1 MHLDL
6 GLLLGLL
13 VAIGIGAQW
22 LAWRWKLPSILLLLG
37 AGIALG
43 PGLGVLRPDAVPHE
57 VLFPL
62 VSLGVAVIL
71 FEGALNLRVRDL
83 RGHGAVVRN
92 LITIGALVNGSL
104 VALAAWSLGGLSA
117 ELALLFGAIMTVT
130 GPTVIAPLLR
140 TVRPT
145 PAVANV
151 LQWEGILIDPLGAIL
166 ALVAFELVAAGH
178 AGEEVALSFAKVLA
192 IGGVLG
198 GAGAKGFAIC
208 LRRRWIPEHLHDV
221 AALAVV
227 LLLFAA
233 SNALQH
239 ESGLLTVTVMGVLL
253 ANARGI
259 DTEDILHFKESLTM
273 LFVSVLFLVL
283 AARLDPRAVEELGV
297 GGVLVLAAVIFVARP
312 LAVFLSAARSSLSW
326 KERTLIAWI
335 GPRGIVAAAVT
346 SIFALRLEQIGHPQ
360 ASLLVPL
367 TFTVI
372 IGTVVLQ
379 GLSARYLARALGIAE
394 PMLRGVLVLGAN
406 QVGLALA
413 KALQT
418 TGRRVI
424 VADTSW
430 EQIAEAR
437 MAGLETYFGS
447 LVSEHADQHLDLFG
461 IGRFFGCSRRPELNQ
476 LACLHFARELGR
488 NATYTL
494 AQPRK
499 TDAPEARSAPPT
511 IVSQRLFGEDVTYSS
526 MAAALGRGAQI
537 RTTKLR
543 AEFDF
548 AAYKKREGQRVL
560 PLFATD
566 PRGRLYVFT
575 ASSTWQPQVGWTVIG
590 LVEPEAVAAT
600 PA

>member
-1 MHLDL
+1 MELDL
-6 GLLLGLL
+6 GLLIAGL
-13 VAIGIGAQW
+13 VAIGISAQW

-37 AGIALG
+37 AGFALG
-43 PGLGVLRPDAVPHE
+43 PLLGVLSPESMPHDQ
-57 VLFPL
+57 LFPL

-92 LITIGALVNGSL
+92 LISIGALANGTL
-104 VALAAWSLGGLSA
+104 VALAAWKLGGLA
-117 ELALLFGAIMTVT
+117 PEIAALFGAILTVT

-140 TVRPT
+140 VVRPT

-166 ALVAFELVAAGH
+166 ALLVYELVAAGH
-178 AGEEVALSFAKVLA
+178 AGEEVALSLARVLGTGAFFGA
-192 IGGVLG
+192 IG
-198 GAGAKGFAIC
+198 AFAIATS
-208 LRRRWIPEHLHDV
+208 LRRRWVPEHLHDV
-221 AALAVV
+221 GALALV
-227 LLLFAA
+227 LLLFAL

-253 ANARGI
+253 ANAKGI
-259 DTEDILHFKESLTM
+259 DTSGILHFKESLT
-273 LFVSVLFLVL
+273 LLLVSVLFLVL
-283 AARLDPRAVEELGV
+283 AARIDPRALQELG
-297 GGVLVLAAVIFVARP
+297 GRGLLVLAAVILIARP
-312 LAVFLSAARSSLSW
+312 VGVLLSSWRSGLSW
-326 KERTLIAWI
+326 RERVLIAWI

-346 SIFALRLEQIGHPQ
+346 SIFALRLEELGHPQ
-360 ASLLVPL
+360 AQLLVPL

-379 GLSARYLARALGIAE
+379 GLSARALARALGVAE
-394 PMLRGVLVLGAN
+394 PALRGVLVLGAN

-413 KALQT
+413 KALQA

-461 IGRFFGCSRRPELNQ
+461 VGRFLGCSRRPELNQ
-476 LACLHFARELGR
+476 LTCVHFARELGR
-488 NATYTL
+488 SATFTL

-511 IVSQRLFGEDVTYSS
+511 LESQRLFGEDVTYSS
-526 MAAALGRGAQI
+526 MAAALSRGAQI

-543 AEFDF
+543 PEFDF
-548 AAYKKREGQRVL
+548 ATYKKREGQRVL

-566 PRGRLYVFT
+566 LRGRLYIFAVG
-575 ASSTWQPQVGWTVIG
+575 STWQPQVGWTVIG
-590 LVEPEAVAAT
+590 LVESEAT
-600 PA
+600 PPA